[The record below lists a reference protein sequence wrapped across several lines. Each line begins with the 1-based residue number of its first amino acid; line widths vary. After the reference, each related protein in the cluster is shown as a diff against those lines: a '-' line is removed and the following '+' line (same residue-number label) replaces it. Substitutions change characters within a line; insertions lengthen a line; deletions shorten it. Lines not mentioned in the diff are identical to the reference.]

1 MYRFAFVATIIFFLL
16 INPVLASEEEENLPS
31 MEFLEFLADWSDDD
45 GEWLDPVDLE
55 KMNLP
60 EQEYKEDDK
69 K

>member
-60 EQEYKEDDK
+60 EQEHKEDDTK
-69 K
+69 